1 MSALFDLTG
10 NEKRHLTW
18 SVTDAINFLIEND
31 ERIKNVADHFSNGDY
46 ASAFRDIMEKGLNE
60 METMCD
66 MDDRLNETETQMQ
79 NRANRIV
86 TTLSTPRW

>member
-1 MSALFDLTG
+1 MSTLFDLTG

-31 ERIKNVADHFSNGDY
+31 ERIKNVADHFNNGDY
-46 ASAFRDIMEKGLNE
+46 SSAFRDIMEKGLNE
-60 METMCD
+60 MEAMCD
-66 MDDRLNETETQMQ
+66 MDDKLAETETQMQ
-79 NRANRIV
+79 NPTNMI